1 MDGYLKISIRMH
13 APLFL
18 EVCTFTF
25 LPSPESYVSLIFQDL
40 KVAMRRD
47 PVAEILEP
55 GILKGVASTTV
66 KKLLRAGFTTIEAI
80 AVTPAREIADM
91 AGMGGDTALKV
102 CRLARLHVDPGFIP
116 ALEVLEMRKNMIK
129 CTTGSEELD
138 RILGGGVETGAITE
152 LIGEFGSGKT
162 QICFTVAVT
171 SQLPVE
177 EGGLGGNVCAI
188 DTEGTFMPERIMQIA
203 EERGL
208 DPEGILE
215 SILVARAYNSEH
227 QSILIGS
234 LPELVEKSGIKLV
247 IVDSMIG
254 HFRGEYIGR
263 ATLSERQQKLGNC
276 LSRLHRLAEAFNVAV
291 VITNQV
297 QATPDKM
304 YGDPNKPTGG
314 HVMAHACTHRV
325 FLRKGRKNTRLAR
338 VIDSPSLPE
347 ERIRFAIT
355 AAGIVDPDE

>member
-1 MDGYLKISIRMH
+1 L
-13 APLFL
+13 A
-18 EVCTFTF
+18 EV
-25 LPSPESYVSLIFQDL
+25 
-40 KVAMRRD
+40 
-47 PVAEILEP
+47 LEP
-55 GILKGVASTTV
+55 GILKGVAITTIN
-66 KKLLRAGFTTIEAI
+66 KLLKAGFTTLESI
-80 AVTPAREIADM
+80 AVTPAREVSEV

-102 CRLARLHVDPGFIP
+102 CRLARMHVNPGFIP
-116 ALEVLEMRKNMIK
+116 AEVLEMRKQMIK
-129 CTTGSEELD
+129 CTTGSKELD

-162 QICFTVAVT
+162 QICFTLSVT
-171 SQLPVE
+171 AQLPVQ
-177 EGGLGGNVCAI
+177 EGGLAGRVCAI

-203 EERGL
+203 QEKGVN
-208 DPEGILE
+208 PEKVLE
-215 SILVARAYNSEH
+215 GILVARAYNSEH
-227 QSILIGS
+227 QAILISS
-234 LPELVEKSGIKLV
+234 LPELVDKSNVKLV

-263 ATLSERQQKLGNC
+263 ANLSERQQKLGSC
-276 LSRLHRLAEAFNVAV
+276 LSHLLRVAEAFNIAV

-297 QATPDKM
+297 QATPDTM

-325 FLRKGRKNTRLAR
+325 YLRKGRKNTRLAR

-355 AAGIVDPDE
+355 EAGIVDSEED